1 MSLIPYKFRLDL
13 SGEKFITKPQIQSQ
27 FCTMDYVKK
36 ENVYPRIVG
45 FLLIKTGHVP
55 LAIVLGN
62 YF

>member
-13 SGEKFITKPQIQSQ
+13 SGDKVITKSQIQSQ
-27 FCTMDYVKK
+27 FWTMDYVTK
-36 ENVYPRIVG
+36 EKVYPRIVG

-55 LAIVLGN
+55 SAIVLGN